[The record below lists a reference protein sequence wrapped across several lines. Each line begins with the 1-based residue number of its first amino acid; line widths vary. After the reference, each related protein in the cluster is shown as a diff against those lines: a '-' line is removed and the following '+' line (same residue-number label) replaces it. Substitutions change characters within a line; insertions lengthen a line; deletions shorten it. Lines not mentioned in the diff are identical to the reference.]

1 MKIPIQISTVK
12 LIKRFLLVLVDT
24 GVIGNGECNEIIS
37 QLRFLSEKSEYK
49 PDIKPK
55 LISQKE
61 AADILGLSL
70 SNFKKLE
77 KEDAFSFKRKMV
89 GSSVR
94 YRNTDIFKY
103 IEEL

>member
-1 MKIPIQISTVK
+1 MARINISTVK
-12 LIKRFLLVLVDT
+12 LIKRFLLMLVDT
-24 GVIGNGECNEIIS
+24 NVIGNAECNEIVT
-37 QLRFLSEKSEYK
+37 QLRYLAEKSEHK

-55 LISQKE
+55 LITQKE

-77 KEDAFSFKRKMV
+77 RDGAFTFKRKMV

-94 YRNTDIFKY
+94 YKNIDIYDF
-103 IEEL
+103 IEKI

>member
-1 MKIPIQISTVK
+1 MKIQIQIPTIK

-37 QLRFLSEKSEYK
+37 QLRYLSEKSEYK
-49 PDIKPK
+49 PDIKPR
-55 LISQKE
+55 LLSQKE
-61 AADILGLSL
+61 VADNLGLSL

-77 KEDAFSFKRKMV
+77 REGALPFKRKMV

-94 YRNTDIFKY
+94 YRNTDIYNY
-103 IEEL
+103 INCE